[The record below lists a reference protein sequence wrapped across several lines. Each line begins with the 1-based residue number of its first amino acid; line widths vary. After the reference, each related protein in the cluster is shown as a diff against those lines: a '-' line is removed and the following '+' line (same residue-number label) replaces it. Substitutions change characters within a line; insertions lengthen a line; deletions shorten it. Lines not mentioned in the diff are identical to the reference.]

1 MTPIHS
7 GQVLMVPQML
17 YPTPFKN
24 ITYTVKL
31 CEDFMLSWQ
40 TRLKHKRMKTR
51 MVSRQS
57 QNISI
62 CRTGQMSIG

>member
-40 TRLKHKRMKTR
+40 K
-51 MVSRQS
+51 
-57 QNISI
+57 N
-62 CRTGQMSIG
+62 